1 MLKMFNNN
9 KNLYLSVNPSSPSA
23 VSIQLR
29 WVSDYGY
36 QVKEGKG
43 REVLAM
49 VTDLGGGGSQR
60 GLREG
65 KYLWCGHNIC
75 IAETSSPPRVPLLA
89 SYLIGLPSISCI
101 SDHIF
106 IAQELINSS
115 RPEGKLWEK
124 IVDNMKRGECIC
136 WCQIFWSDIEV
147 GKAFGGWLPSFP
159 CWILIRSPHFAHQ
172 SSRPTQPSAKK

>member
-49 VTDLGGGGSQR
+49 VTDLGGGESQR
-60 GLREG
+60 GLREA
-65 KYLWCGHNIC
+65 KYL
-75 IAETSSPPRVPLLA
+75 
-89 SYLIGLPSISCI
+89 
-101 SDHIF
+101 
-106 IAQELINSS
+106 
-115 RPEGKLWEK
+115 
-124 IVDNMKRGECIC
+124 
-136 WCQIFWSDIEV
+136 
-147 GKAFGGWLPSFP
+147 
-159 CWILIRSPHFAHQ
+159 
-172 SSRPTQPSAKK
+172 